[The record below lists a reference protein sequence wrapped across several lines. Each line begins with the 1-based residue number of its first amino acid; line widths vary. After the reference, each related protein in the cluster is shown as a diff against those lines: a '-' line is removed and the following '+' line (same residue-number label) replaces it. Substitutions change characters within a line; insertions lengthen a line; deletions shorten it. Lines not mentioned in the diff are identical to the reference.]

1 MKLIKN
7 ATIYTMNPA
16 CDVIENGYIVI
27 DNAKIAEIGRMPH
40 MGTKKFDEICDL
52 NGAPVM
58 PGLIDAHSHIGLI
71 GDGLGFES
79 DDINEIT
86 DPILPHLSAI
96 DAVNPLDRCFKE
108 AYSAGVTTVA
118 TGPGSANAIG
128 GSFIAMKTY
137 GRRADDMIIKNPVS
151 IKMALG
157 ENPKCCYHP
166 KGDAPETR
174 MSTAALI
181 REQLQKARRY
191 LEAMDEYNAAPDK
204 EDLEKPEFDAKCE
217 ALLPL
222 LRGEIPAHIHAH
234 RADDIFTAIRLA
246 KAFGIK
252 YKLVHCTEGH
262 LIADILAE
270 EKCEAFVGPVIG
282 DRSKPELVN
291 ATPQTAAALSK
302 SGVKV
307 AIITDHPE
315 VVSQYLLLSADIAYR
330 CGMDYLES
338 LKAITINPAQMLGI
352 DSRVGS
358 LEIGKDA
365 DLVIFDKQISYHAVS
380 RVMINGEFLPI
391 TTPYVKQ

>member
-7 ATIYTMNPA
+7 AKIYTMNPS
-16 CDVIENGYIVI
+16 CDVIKSGYIVV
-27 DNAKIAEIGRMPH
+27 DGTKIAQIGRMPYI
-40 MGTKKFDEICDL
+40 GTEKFDEIYDL
-52 NGAPVM
+52 DGAPVL

-86 DPILPHLSAI
+86 DPVLPHLCAL

-137 GRRADDMIIKNPVS
+137 GRRADDMIVKNPVS

-181 REQLQKARRY
+181 REQLSKAKRY
-191 LEAMDEYNAAPDK
+191 LEALDEYNASPDK

-217 ALLPL
+217 ALVPL
-222 LRGEIPAHIHAH
+222 LKGEIPAHIHAH

-246 KAFGIK
+246 KAFGFK

-262 LIADILAE
+262 LIADLLAE

-291 ATPQTAAALSK
+291 ATPQTAARLSK

-315 VVSQYLLLSADIAYR
+315 VVSQYLLLSADIAFR
-330 CGMDYLES
+330 CGMDYKES

-352 DSRVGS
+352 DNRVGS
-358 LEIGKDA
+358 LELGKDA
-365 DLVIFDKQISYHAVS
+365 DLVVFDREIAYHTVK
-380 RVMINGEFLPI
+380 RVMINGEFVDI
-391 TTPYVKQ
+391 ETPYK